1 MNRGFMANLEYVNNA
16 IVVYD
21 ATTGTQHPGVGLVLD
36 GLNQKAAV
44 PQTVISTPSVSGIYL
59 ITLYVRAAT
68 PSTGVGA
75 TSTIGPCTVFFQCAD
90 CNVPV
95 SLMTGLLL
103 QDGTYAP
110 TNSDNLASTSLCGS
124 CLVNAKAGTSISIS
138 IGYASSGLTPTC
150 VATCTLTAAAW
161 NVAGIEI
168 RGTPVYVS
176 GNGVSQSGGATTETI
191 TYSPT
196 AGNATVLYFS
206 TGGAITGL
214 AVKDNLGNTLSAG
227 PTSGMLTSFYQYPV
241 PSGVTSYKAT
251 WTTARQ
257 SSLVVEEYSG
267 ATAVNAALS
276 GNTASGSSG
285 TATLTVTDDEAG
297 DITVFGFYSANILT
311 ASVGNQRHQVTGSTA
326 RLTTVDNGSSSPMLY
341 NYHLKCVFIGG
352 IPGS

>member
-1 MNRGFMANLEYVNNA
+1 MANKVYVDNA

-21 ATTGTQHPGVGLVLD
+21 ATLGTQHPGVGLVLD
-36 GLNQKAAV
+36 GLNQNAAV
-44 PQTVISTPSVSGIYL
+44 PQTVIATPAVSGIYL
-59 ITLYVRAAT
+59 VTLYMRAAT
-68 PSTGVGA
+68 PSTGAGA
-75 TSTIGPCTVFFQCAD
+75 TSTMGPVTVYFTCAD

-95 SLMTGLLL
+95 SLVTGLLL
-103 QDGTYAP
+103 QDGTFSP
-110 TNSDNLASTSLCGS
+110 TNSANSANTSLCGS
-124 CLVNAKAGTSISIS
+124 VLVNAKAGTTISIS

-150 VATCTLTAAAW
+150 TATCTLTSAAW
-161 NVAGIEI
+161 NVAGIEV
-168 RGTPVYVS
+168 RGTPVYVG
-176 GNGVSQSGGATTETI
+176 GNGVSQSGGATTETV

-196 AGNATVLYFS
+196 AGNATVLYFATGSAS
-206 TGGAITGL
+206 TGLT
-214 AVKDNLGNTLSAG
+214 VKDNLGNTLSTG
-227 PTSGMLTSFYQYPV
+227 PNSGLLTSFYQYPV
-241 PSGVTSYKAT
+241 PSGVTSYVAT

-257 SSLVVEEYSG
+257 SSFIVEEYSG

-276 GNTASGSSG
+276 GNTASGSSN